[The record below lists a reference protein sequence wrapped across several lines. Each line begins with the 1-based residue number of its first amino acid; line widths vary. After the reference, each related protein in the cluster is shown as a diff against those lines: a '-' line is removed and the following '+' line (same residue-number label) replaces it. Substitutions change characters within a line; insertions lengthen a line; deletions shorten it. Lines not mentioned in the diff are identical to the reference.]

1 VNYLV
6 DIIGSDFD
14 KLWPC
19 GSSSTMLGIFLIV
32 QAHIKKALGPALLR
46 EVQATGLELEGP
58 DPDRKQKA
66 EPIV

>member
-1 VNYLV
+1 
-6 DIIGSDFD
+6 
-14 KLWPC
+14 
-19 GSSSTMLGIFLIV
+19 MLGIFLIV

-66 EPIV
+66 EPIVWLKGHPNSLERARV

>member
-1 VNYLV
+1 
-6 DIIGSDFD
+6 
-14 KLWPC
+14 
-19 GSSSTMLGIFLIV
+19 MLGIFLIV